1 MNLRVQKEINMK
13 SNKILALTLSI
24 MLGTSALLNSGL
36 VYADNIDTTKKE
48 MPKKIENE
56 IIGKITSI
64 SATSLTAKTVR
75 DARFGGPRGMRPN
88 GEPQKQQQQQQ

>member
-1 MNLRVQKEINMK
+1 MK

-48 MPKKIENE
+48 MSKKN
-56 IIGKITSI
+56 
-64 SATSLTAKTVR
+64 
-75 DARFGGPRGMRPN
+75 
-88 GEPQKQQQQQQ
+88 